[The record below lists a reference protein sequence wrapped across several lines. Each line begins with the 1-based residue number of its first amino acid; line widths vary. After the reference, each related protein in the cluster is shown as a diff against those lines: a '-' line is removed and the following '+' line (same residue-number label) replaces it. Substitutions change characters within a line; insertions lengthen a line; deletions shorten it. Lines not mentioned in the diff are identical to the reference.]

1 MSTAQM
7 LLSCFSSRRAL
18 FSQLGVS
25 LGVGTSVKSPSSTS
39 VDTSG
44 IELGLLISM
53 KASAFVV
60 YDGRTWLCVSVVSPM
75 FALITVFLESL
86 GSLHIF
92 AILGSILLVGGSK
105 KCLHCLNSK
114 LPLVI
119 GIVLFLLA
127 KMCCL

>member
-1 MSTAQM
+1 M